1 MSAHDASNQPGKS
14 SIAAGGSQLP
24 EPTVTPARSGWLTKF
39 RRRSKLDRVPWIPIA
54 IIVFLLLV
62 TAVAPLLATHDPYEQ
77 ILPDR
82 LLPPS
87 AQHYF
92 GTDNLGRDI
101 YSRVVYGS
109 RVTLTI
115 VFLVAAISTP
125 LGLVIGVLAGY
136 FGGALDEI
144 LMRLSDVFLA
154 FPKLILAIAFA
165 AALGPGVENAIVAIS
180 IANWPSYARLARAE
194 TLSVRN
200 NDYIQVIRSMGAS
213 NLRIMVGHITPMC
226 LSSIIVRLSLD
237 MGTIILTAAGLGFLG
252 LGAQPP
258 VPEWGLMVSDGRQF
272 LVDQWWV
279 STLPGFAILIV
290 VMGFNLMGD
299 GFRDILDPHQRQ
311 S

>member
-1 MSAHDASNQPGKS
+1 MNLTNALNKSEARRQRRDA
-14 SIAAGGSQLP
+14 
-24 EPTVTPARSGWLTKF
+24 
-39 RRRSKLDRVPWIPIA
+39 RRRYWKDSYILWRRNHLMVA
-54 IIVFLLLV
+54 GTGIIVFLLLV
-62 TAVAPLLATHDPYEQ
+62 AAAAPLLATHNPYEQ

-87 AQHYF
+87 TQHYF
-92 GTDNLGRDI
+92 GTDSLGRDI

-115 VFLVAAISTP
+115 ALLVAAISTP

-136 FGGALDEI
+136 SGGALDEI
-144 LMRLSDVFLA
+144 LMRLSDIFLA

-213 NLRIMVGHITPMC
+213 SLRIMVGHITPMC

-290 VMGFNLMGD
+290 VMGFNLLGD

>member
-1 MSAHDASNQPGKS
+1 MNLTNVLNKSEARRQRRDARLRYLKDSYILWRRNHLMVVGT
-14 SIAAGGSQLP
+14 SI
-24 EPTVTPARSGWLTKF
+24 
-39 RRRSKLDRVPWIPIA
+39 IA
-54 IIVFLLLV
+54 FLLLV
-62 TAVAPLLATHDPYEQ
+62 AAIAPLLATHDPYEQ
-77 ILPDR
+77 ILQDR
-82 LLPPS
+82 LLLPS
-87 AQHYF
+87 TQHYF
-92 GTDNLGRDI
+92 GTDSLGRDI

-115 VFLVAAISTP
+115 AFLVAVISTP

-180 IANWPSYARLARAE
+180 VANWPSYARLARAE

>member
-1 MSAHDASNQPGKS
+1 MNLTNALNKS
-14 SIAAGGSQLP
+14 
-24 EPTVTPARSGWLTKF
+24 EARRQRWVA
-39 RRRSKLDRVPWIPIA
+39 RRRYLKDSYILWRRNHLMVVGTS
-54 IIVFLLLV
+54 IIIFLLLV
-62 TAVAPLLATHDPYEQ
+62 AAIAPLLATHDPYEQ
-77 ILPDR
+77 VLPNR
-82 LLPPS
+82 LQPPS

-92 GTDNLGRDI
+92 GTDSLGRDI

-109 RVTLTI
+109 RVTLSI
-115 VFLVAAISTP
+115 AFLVAAISTP

-180 IANWPSYARLARAE
+180 VANWPSYARLARAE

-279 STLPGFAILIV
+279 STLPGFAILVV

>member
-1 MSAHDASNQPGKS
+1 MNITNALDKGEARRQRWK
-14 SIAAGGSQLP
+14 
-24 EPTVTPARSGWLTKF
+24 ARSRYWKDSFLLW
-39 RRRSKLDRVPWIPIA
+39 RRNRLMVVGTA

-62 TAVAPLLATHDPYEQ
+62 AVFAPLLATHDPYEQ
-77 ILPDR
+77 ILTDR
-82 LLPPS
+82 LQPPS
-87 AQHYF
+87 SPHYF
-92 GTDNLGRDI
+92 GTDSLGRDI
-101 YSRVVYGS
+101 YSRVIFGS
-109 RVTLTI
+109 RVTLII
-115 VFLVAAISTP
+115 VILVAAISAP

-136 FGGALDEI
+136 FGRALDEI

-165 AALGPGVENAIVAIS
+165 AALGPGVENAIVAIA

-213 NLRIMVGHITPMC
+213 NFQIMVGHITPMC
-226 LSSIIVRLSLD
+226 MSSIIVRLSLD

-279 STLPGFAILIV
+279 STLPGIAILIV

-299 GFRDILDPHQRQ
+299 GIRDILDPHQRQ

>member
-1 MSAHDASNQPGKS
+1 MTITNAIDKHEA
-14 SIAAGGSQLP
+14 
-24 EPTVTPARSGWLTKF
+24 
-39 RRRSKLDRVPWIPIA
+39 RRRRWEARRRYLKDSYILWRRNHLMIVGTA

-62 TAVAPLLATHDPYEQ
+62 AAVAPLLATHDPYEQ

-82 LLPPS
+82 LLAP
-87 AQHYF
+87 ATEHYF
-92 GTDNLGRDI
+92 GTDGLGRDI

-115 VFLVAAISTP
+115 AFLVAAISTP
-125 LGLVIGVLAGY
+125 LGLVIGVFAGY
-136 FGGALDEI
+136 IGGAIDEI

-180 IANWPSYARLARAE
+180 VANWPSYARLARAE

-299 GFRDILDPHQRQ
+299 GIRDILDPHQRQ
-311 S
+311 N

>member
-1 MSAHDASNQPGKS
+1 MNISNALNKNQ
-14 SIAAGGSQLP
+14 
-24 EPTVTPARSGWLTKF
+24 ARRQRWQARLRYLNDSYLLW
-39 RRRSKLDRVPWIPIA
+39 RRNHLMVLGTG

-62 TAVAPLLATHDPYEQ
+62 AALAPLLATQDPYEQ

-82 LLPPS
+82 LLAPS
-87 AQHYF
+87 VRHYF
-92 GTDNLGRDI
+92 GTDSLGRDI

-115 VFLVAAISTP
+115 AFLVAAISTP
-125 LGLVIGVLAGY
+125 LGLVIGVAAGY
-136 FGGALDEI
+136 FGGVIDEI

-154 FPKLILAIAFA
+154 FPKLILAIAVA

-194 TLSVRN
+194 TLSVRS

-213 NLRIMVGHITPMC
+213 NLRIMAGHITPMC

-272 LVDQWWV
+272 IVDQWWV
-279 STLPGFAILIV
+279 STLPGFAILVV

-299 GFRDILDPHQRQ
+299 GFRDLLDPHQRQ
-311 S
+311 G

>member
-1 MSAHDASNQPGKS
+1 MNLTNALNKS
-14 SIAAGGSQLP
+14 
-24 EPTVTPARSGWLTKF
+24 EARRQRWEA
-39 RRRSKLDRVPWIPIA
+39 RRRYLKDSYILWRRNHLMVVGTS
-54 IIVFLLLV
+54 IIIFLLLV
-62 TAVAPLLATHDPYEQ
+62 AAVAPLLATHDPYEQ
-77 ILPDR
+77 VLPNR
-82 LLPPS
+82 LQPPS

-92 GTDNLGRDI
+92 GTDSLGRDI

-109 RVTLTI
+109 RVTLSI
-115 VFLVAAISTP
+115 AFLVAAISTP

-180 IANWPSYARLARAE
+180 VANWPSYARLARAE

-279 STLPGFAILIV
+279 STLPGFAILVV

>member
-1 MSAHDASNQPGKS
+1 MNITNAIDKS
-14 SIAAGGSQLP
+14 EARRRRW
-24 EPTVTPARSGWLTKF
+24 EARSRYLKDSYILW
-39 RRRSKLDRVPWIPIA
+39 RRNRLMVVGTC

-62 TAVAPLLATHDPYEQ
+62 AAFAPLLATHDPYEQ

-87 AQHYF
+87 TKHYF
-92 GTDNLGRDI
+92 GTDGLGRDI

-115 VFLVAAISTP
+115 ACLVAAISTP
-125 LGLVIGVLAGY
+125 LGLVIGVFAGY
-136 FGGALDEI
+136 IGGAIDEI
-144 LMRLSDVFLA
+144 LMRFSDVFLA

-180 IANWPSYARLARAE
+180 VANWPSYARLARAE
-194 TLSVRN
+194 TLGVRN
-200 NDYIQVIRSMGAS
+200 SDYIQVIRSMGAS
-213 NLRIMVGHITPMC
+213 KLRIMVGHITPMC

-258 VPEWGLMVSDGRQF
+258 TPEWGLMVSDGRQF

-299 GFRDILDPHQRQ
+299 GIRDILDPHQRQ

>member
-1 MSAHDASNQPGKS
+1 MNLTNALDKTEARRQRRDARLRYLKDSYTLWRRNHLMVVGT
-14 SIAAGGSQLP
+14 SI
-24 EPTVTPARSGWLTKF
+24 
-39 RRRSKLDRVPWIPIA
+39 
-54 IIVFLLLV
+54 IIFLLLV
-62 TAVAPLLATHDPYEQ
+62 AAVAPLLATHDPYEQ
-77 ILPDR
+77 ILPKR

-92 GTDNLGRDI
+92 GTDSLGRDI

-109 RVTLTI
+109 RVTLSI
-115 VFLVAAISTP
+115 AFIVAAISTP

-180 IANWPSYARLARAE
+180 VANWPSYARLARAE
-194 TLSVRN
+194 TLTVRN

-299 GFRDILDPHQRQ
+299 GFRDLLDPHQRQ

>member
-1 MSAHDASNQPGKS
+1 MNISNALNKNQ
-14 SIAAGGSQLP
+14 
-24 EPTVTPARSGWLTKF
+24 ARRQRWEARLRYLKDSYILW
-39 RRRSKLDRVPWIPIA
+39 RRNHLMVLGTS

-62 TAVAPLLATHDPYEQ
+62 AAMAPLLANRDPYEQ

-92 GTDNLGRDI
+92 GTDSLGRDI

-109 RVTLTI
+109 RVTLSI
-115 VFLVAAISTP
+115 ALLVAAISTP

-136 FGGALDEI
+136 FGGVIDEI

-180 IANWPSYARLARAE
+180 VANWPSYARLARAE

-272 LVDQWWV
+272 IVDQWWV

-311 S
+311 G

>member
-1 MSAHDASNQPGKS
+1 MNLTNALDKSEARRQRRDA
-14 SIAAGGSQLP
+14 
-24 EPTVTPARSGWLTKF
+24 
-39 RRRSKLDRVPWIPIA
+39 RRRYWKDSYILWRRNHLMVA
-54 IIVFLLLV
+54 GTGIIVFLLLV
-62 TAVAPLLATHDPYEQ
+62 AAAAPLLATHNPYEQ

-87 AQHYF
+87 TQHYF
-92 GTDNLGRDI
+92 GTDSLGRDI

-115 VFLVAAISTP
+115 ALLVAAISTP

-136 FGGALDEI
+136 FGGVLDEI
-144 LMRLSDVFLA
+144 LMRLSDIFLA

-165 AALGPGVENAIVAIS
+165 AALGSGVENAIVAIS

>member
-1 MSAHDASNQPGKS
+1 MNLKDKTTRLGKK
-14 SIAAGGSQLP
+14 
-24 EPTVTPARSGWLTKF
+24 EARRYRWQARKRYVKDSFVLW
-39 RRRSKLDRVPWIPIA
+39 RRNRLMVIGTS

-62 TAVAPLLATHDPYEQ
+62 AITAPWLATHDPYEQ
-77 ILPDR
+77 VLHNR
-82 LLPPS
+82 LSPPS
-87 AQHYF
+87 AKYLF
-92 GTDNLGRDI
+92 GSDSLGRDI
-101 YSRVVYGS
+101 YSRVIYGS
-109 RVTLTI
+109 RVTLSI
-115 VFLVAAISTP
+115 AILVAAISTP
-125 LGLVIGVLAGY
+125 LGLVIGVLAGF
-136 FGGALDEI
+136 FGGALDEF
-144 LMRLSDVFLA
+144 LMRISDIFLA

-194 TLSVRN
+194 TLNVRN
-200 NDYIQVIRSMGAS
+200 NDYIQVIRSLGAG
-213 NLRIMVGHITPMC
+213 NLRIMAGHITPIC

-258 VPEWGLMVSDGRQF
+258 TPEWGLMVSDGRQF

-279 STLPGFAILIV
+279 STLPGIAILIV

-299 GFRDILDPHQRQ
+299 GLRDILDPHQRQ

>member
-1 MSAHDASNQPGKS
+1 MNLTNALNKS
-14 SIAAGGSQLP
+14 
-24 EPTVTPARSGWLTKF
+24 EARRQRWEA
-39 RRRSKLDRVPWIPIA
+39 RRRYLKDSYILWRRNHLMVVGTS
-54 IIVFLLLV
+54 IIIFLLLV
-62 TAVAPLLATHDPYEQ
+62 AAVAPLLATHDPFEQ
-77 ILPDR
+77 VLPNR
-82 LLPPS
+82 LQPPS

-92 GTDNLGRDI
+92 GTDSLGRDI

-109 RVTLTI
+109 RVTLSI
-115 VFLVAAISTP
+115 AFLVAAISTP

-180 IANWPSYARLARAE
+180 VANWPSYARLARAE

>member
-1 MSAHDASNQPGKS
+1 MNLTNALNKSEARRQRRDA
-14 SIAAGGSQLP
+14 
-24 EPTVTPARSGWLTKF
+24 
-39 RRRSKLDRVPWIPIA
+39 RRRYWKDSYILWRRNHLMVA
-54 IIVFLLLV
+54 GTGIIVFLLLV
-62 TAVAPLLATHDPYEQ
+62 AAAAPLLATHNPYEQ

-87 AQHYF
+87 TQHYF
-92 GTDNLGRDI
+92 GTDSLGRDI

-115 VFLVAAISTP
+115 ALLVAAISTP

-136 FGGALDEI
+136 SGGALDEI
-144 LMRLSDVFLA
+144 LMRLSDIFLA

-213 NLRIMVGHITPMC
+213 SLRIMVGHITPMC

>member
-1 MSAHDASNQPGKS
+1 
-14 SIAAGGSQLP
+14 
-24 EPTVTPARSGWLTKF
+24 
-39 RRRSKLDRVPWIPIA
+39 
-54 IIVFLLLV
+54 
-62 TAVAPLLATHDPYEQ
+62 
-77 ILPDR
+77 
-82 LLPPS
+82 
-87 AQHYF
+87 
-92 GTDNLGRDI
+92 
-101 YSRVVYGS
+101 VYGS

-115 VFLVAAISTP
+115 AFLVAAISTP

-180 IANWPSYARLARAE
+180 VANWPSYARLARAE

-279 STLPGFAILIV
+279 STLPGFAILVV